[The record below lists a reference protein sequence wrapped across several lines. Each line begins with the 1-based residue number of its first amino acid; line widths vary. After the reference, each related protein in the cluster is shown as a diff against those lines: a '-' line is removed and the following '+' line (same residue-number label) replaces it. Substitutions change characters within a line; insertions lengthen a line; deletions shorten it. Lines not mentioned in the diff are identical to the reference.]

1 MYDRNYVRVRC
12 ISFLWWTTKK
22 LKHKQNFKACLSQKI
37 NNFLRFY
44 ESVLKITIYHA
55 KCMLIDSYFQCPNN
69 RKFNVLTFEMEFL
82 LQETG
87 ILLDFNLCFALV
99 KISIIPSYWIKLHV
113 KCQTNEY
120 PLFNTDT
127 IWMRCI
133 ELFFSFSRR
142 NTARARDVCT
152 TYHWIKSK
160 NVCYVKNHAFLQWK

>member
-1 MYDRNYVRVRC
+1 MYDRNSVRVRC

-22 LKHKQNFKACLSQKI
+22 LKHKQNIKACLSQKI

-44 ESVLKITIYHA
+44 DSVLKITIYHD
-55 KCMLIDSYFQCPNN
+55 KCMLIDTYFQCPNN
-69 RKFNVLTFEMEFL
+69 RKLNVLTLEMEFL

-113 KCQTNEY
+113 NCQTNEY

-133 ELFFSFSRR
+133 ELFFFLFPEEIQQEQEMFVQR
-142 NTARARDVCT
+142 T
-152 TYHWIKSK
+152 TGLR
-160 NVCYVKNHAFLQWK
+160 VKMSVM